1 MIAAAAAPIGACG
14 SPTSEGSNKEREGEV
29 YANLGERRRDDAEG
43 PAGLP
48 PREGRPQAPWQ
59 GAVRQGPRVDL
70 RVRGHRRRG
79 RGGGE
84 ARVPPE
90 TARAAR
96 AVGRPGLR
104 VR

>member
-1 MIAAAAAPIGACG
+1 GARG
-14 SPTSEGSNKEREGEV
+14 SPTSEGSLHEREGAV
-29 YANLGERRRDDAEG
+29 SPDLGERSRDDVEG

-59 GAVRQGPRVDL
+59 GAVRQGPRVDI

-90 TARAAR
+90 TARHL
-96 AVGRPGLR
+96 RPGGGRALDVER
-104 VR
+104 PDA